1 VGITVRG
8 LLEAILFRQ
17 LGTKLHR
24 IVAVSGASGEELL
37 EASDEAVKT
46 LAPIVQAVGDALIEE
61 ACGGVVRKVEHAPEA
76 FERTFVELLQN
87 AADIDHVEA
96 GARAEL
102 ECGRECSAGG

>member
-37 EASDEAVKT
+37 KAPDETVEAFP
-46 LAPIVQAVGDALIEE
+46 PIVQAVGDALIEKTRGRVMRE
-61 ACGGVVRKVEHAPEA
+61 VEDSSEA
-76 FERTFVELLQN
+76 FERTVVEFLEN
-87 AADIDHVEA
+87 PANVDHVEA